1 VSRETAGSFGEASLS
16 VRSFS
21 VLRGELYGEPTMAVP
36 HFVEVMFEALVVY
49 MRRLRASAVALMVL
63 LVVSAAGFAVAERG
77 VWGAVAVL
85 ACAWL
90 IALVLVVVQWWE
102 SDPDAEDRPLGDGF
116 YGPF

>member
-1 VSRETAGSFGEASLS
+1 MSRETAGSFGEASLS

-21 VLRGELYGEPTMAVP
+21 VLRGGLYGGSTMAVP
-36 HFVEVMFEALVVY
+36 HFVEVMFEGLVAY
-49 MRRLRASAVALMVL
+49 ARRLRASAVALMVL
-63 LVVSAAGFAVAERG
+63 WVVSASGFAVAERG
-77 VWGAVAVL
+77 LWGAVAVL
-85 ACAWL
+85 ASAWL